1 MTESKRESSALTR
14 KVSDADREQAV
25 ASLSAAFAEDAIN
38 VDEFERRVAAVY
50 EATNAKTLEVLTRD
64 LPAPVAGAAM
74 VPASTG
80 QSRAV
85 SRRPRQRFNSVLSA
99 VERTI
104 DGTMPERL
112 YVQSFMGAL
121 DLDLRRADFP
131 PGVTEIHLQAIMGQ
145 IEIELPEHVRLE
157 NDGHAFM
164 GAFSVRGRS
173 REPTGDNVPVV
184 RITGRAIMG
193 SIEVERDD

>member
-1 MTESKRESSALTR
+1 MSEPKPESSALTR
-14 KVSDADREQAV
+14 KISDIDREQAV
-25 ASLSAAFAEDAIN
+25 SALSAAFAEDAIN

-50 EATNAKTLEVLTRD
+50 EAKNAKTLEVLTRD
-64 LPAPVAGAAM
+64 LPGPSPGTAVA
-74 VPASTG
+74 PASTG
-80 QSRAV
+80 QSRSVA
-85 SRRPRQRFNSVLSA
+85 RRAAQRFNSVLSS

-104 DGTMPERL
+104 DGPVPERL
-112 YVQSFMGAL
+112 HVHSFMGSL
-121 DLDLRRADFP
+121 ELDLRRADFP
-131 PGVTEIHLQAIMGQ
+131 PGVTEIHLQAIMGS
-145 IEIELPEHVRLE
+145 IEVELPEHVQLE

-173 REPTGDNVPVV
+173 RQPTGNDTPIV